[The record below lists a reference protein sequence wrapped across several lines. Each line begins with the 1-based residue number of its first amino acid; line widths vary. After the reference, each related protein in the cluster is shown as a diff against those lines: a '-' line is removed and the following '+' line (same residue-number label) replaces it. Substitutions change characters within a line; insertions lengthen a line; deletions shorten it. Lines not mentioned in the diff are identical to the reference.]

1 LTKEEK
7 KIRAFIEDIEAIAS
21 SQVLDSKVIG
31 LDFIAIGNDDNYF
44 QDYLIHSKPIDDY
57 LNALN
62 EFFQE
67 NPSLLVTNL
76 EYEIAKTSNNNSTAI
91 SSDII
96 LTFQEKLVL
105 KDSFILNY
113 TSGKETEYWNKWCS
127 VISNFYPD
135 CNSILFIKLSFGNLD
150 QTTALFIYFNTD
162 VSTLDGRRKGWLSKA
177 SKAFLYEEAVSVFLP
192 EHVEKIKQDEEIE
205 RLRNVSASTHV
216 IKTTI
221 NGLFAPSLNSLLQGT
236 NVDAR
241 ILELDK
247 AKSKLLKYAEVI
259 NLITKLSSNHKDN
272 ESIKESLTGS
282 GLFTINEG
290 ELGEIKSILTEILEL
305 RKNDPSLTALTFTM
319 NDKSLAKNVFVYE
332 NEYYPAKSFYEL
344 LLLTIIE
351 NVVKHGA
358 TDDGK
363 LTVSM
368 NLSEKEIIFVNKPK
382 PNSKKEIR
390 AEDMTGNFRV
400 FHTIL
405 NKLGLGTFTVN
416 NENSEFKVTLN
427 AKENE

>member
-1 LTKEEK
+1 
-7 KIRAFIEDIEAIAS
+7 
-21 SQVLDSKVIG
+21 
-31 LDFIAIGNDDNYF
+31 
-44 QDYLIHSKPIDDY
+44 
-57 LNALN
+57 
-62 EFFQE
+62 
-67 NPSLLVTNL
+67 
-76 EYEIAKTSNNNSTAI
+76 
-91 SSDII
+91 
-96 LTFQEKLVL
+96 
-105 KDSFILNY
+105 
-113 TSGKETEYWNKWCS
+113 
-127 VISNFYPD
+127 
-135 CNSILFIKLSFGNLD
+135 
-150 QTTALFIYFNTD
+150 
-162 VSTLDGRRKGWLSKA
+162 
-177 SKAFLYEEAVSVFLP
+177 
-192 EHVEKIKQDEEIE
+192 
-205 RLRNVSASTHV
+205 VSASTHV